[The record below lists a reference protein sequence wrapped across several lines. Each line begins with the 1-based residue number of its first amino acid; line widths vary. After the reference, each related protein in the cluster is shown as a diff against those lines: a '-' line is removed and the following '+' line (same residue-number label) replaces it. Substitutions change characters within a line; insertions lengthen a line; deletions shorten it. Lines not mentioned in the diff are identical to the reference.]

1 MNKTFDNTSTQP
13 SSNVSDSESEVST
26 VSTSKLDRATD
37 SQGNQLSGTERPT
50 VALLSPSDLA
60 IELGEPL
67 DGPSKTVVS
76 DLINA
81 HGFVVFRGY
90 GIASDS
96 DFHRFIECFGLDNFR
111 YADSFSN
118 AVRHN
123 RSERVFTANEA
134 PPNVEIFLHH
144 EMAQTLIFPGALFFF
159 CEKAAE
165 SGGATPVCRSD
176 LTLKSLEDKN
186 PTFVTKL
193 REMGVKYR
201 NSMPSE
207 ANLESGQG
215 RSWKDTL
222 TVKTEREAEEKL
234 SSLGYRFNW
243 LDDGTLSVQTPALAA
258 VDHFG
263 RGKEVF
269 FNQIVA
275 AAAGWTVAADDKEPR
290 LCFGDDTPMKQEDL
304 TDAINAAYQHTVD
317 LDWQTGDVAL
327 LDNLKVM
334 HGRRPFEGSRSV
346 LASLCNPI
354 TRPALNT

>member
-1 MNKTFDNTSTQP
+1 VNETP
-13 SSNVSDSESEVST
+13 EI
-26 VSTSKLDRATD
+26 
-37 SQGNQLSGTERPT
+37 
-50 VALLSPSDLA
+50 ALLSPR
-60 IELGEPL
+60 ELPITLGAAL

-76 DLINA
+76 DLINT

-90 GIASDS
+90 GIQSDQ
-96 DFHRFIECFGLDNFR
+96 DFHRFVEGLGLENFK

-123 RSERVFTANEA
+123 RTDRVFTANEA

-144 EMAQTLIFPGALFFF
+144 EMAQTLTFPGALFFF

-165 SGGATPVCRSD
+165 SGGATPICRSD
-176 LTLKSLEDKN
+176 RTLKTLETQN
-186 PTFVTKL
+186 PTFIAKL
-193 REMGVKYR
+193 RSVGVKYR

-207 ANLESGQG
+207 ANHESGQG

-222 TVKTEREAEEKL
+222 TVNSAHEAEEKL
-234 SSLGYRFNW
+234 AALGYQFNW
-243 LDDGTLSVQTPALAA
+243 LEDGGLSVQTPALAA

-263 RGKEVF
+263 RGKDVF

-275 AAAGWTVAADDKEPR
+275 AAAGWTVAADDREPR
-290 LCFGDDTPMKQEDL
+290 LCFGDDSPIEHADL
-304 TDAINAAYQHTVD
+304 ADTIKAAYQHTVD
-317 LDWQTGDVAL
+317 LEWQTGDVAL

-354 TRPALNT
+354 SRPAVEAS

>member
-1 MNKTFDNTSTQP
+1 MNETP
-13 SSNVSDSESEVST
+13 EI
-26 VSTSKLDRATD
+26 
-37 SQGNQLSGTERPT
+37 
-50 VALLSPSDLA
+50 ALLSPR
-60 IELGEPL
+60 ELPITLGAAL
-67 DGPSKTVVS
+67 DGPSKTIVS

-90 GIASDS
+90 DVQSDQ
-96 DFHRFIECFGLDNFR
+96 DFHRFVESFGLENFK

-123 RSERVFTANEA
+123 RTDRVFTANEA

-144 EMAQTLIFPGALFFF
+144 EMAQTLTFPGALFFF

-165 SGGATPVCRSD
+165 SGGATPICRSD
-176 LTLKSLEDKN
+176 LTLKTLETQN
-186 PTFVTKL
+186 PAFVAKL
-193 REMGVKYR
+193 RSVGVKYR

-207 ANLESGQG
+207 ANHESGQG

-222 TVKTEREAEEKL
+222 TVNSAHEAEEKL
-234 SSLGYRFNW
+234 VALGYQFNW
-243 LDDGTLSVQTPALAA
+243 LEDGGLSVQTPALAA

-263 RGKEVF
+263 RGKDVF

-275 AAAGWTVAADDKEPR
+275 AAAGWTVAADDKESR
-290 LCFGDDTPMKQEDL
+290 LCFGDDSPIEHADL
-304 TDAINAAYQHTVD
+304 AGTIKAAYQHTVD
-317 LDWQTGDVAL
+317 LKWQTGDVAL

-354 TRPALNT
+354 SRPAVEA

>member
-1 MNKTFDNTSTQP
+1 MNETP
-13 SSNVSDSESEVST
+13 EI
-26 VSTSKLDRATD
+26 
-37 SQGNQLSGTERPT
+37 
-50 VALLSPSDLA
+50 ALLSPR
-60 IELGEPL
+60 ELPITLGAAL
-67 DGPSKTVVS
+67 DGPSKTIVS

-90 GIASDS
+90 DVQSDQ
-96 DFHRFIECFGLDNFR
+96 DFHRFVESFGLENFK

-123 RSERVFTANEA
+123 RTDRVFTANEA

-144 EMAQTLIFPGALFFF
+144 EMAQTLTFPGALFFF

-165 SGGATPVCRSD
+165 SGGATPICRSD
-176 LTLKSLEDKN
+176 LTLKTLETQN
-186 PTFVTKL
+186 PTFVAKL
-193 REMGVKYR
+193 RSVGVKYR

-207 ANLESGQG
+207 ANHESGQG

-222 TVKTEREAEEKL
+222 TVNSAHEAEEKL
-234 SSLGYRFNW
+234 VALGYQFNW
-243 LDDGTLSVQTPALAA
+243 LEDGGLSVQTPALAA

-263 RGKEVF
+263 RGKDVF

-290 LCFGDDTPMKQEDL
+290 LCFGDDSPIEHADL
-304 TDAINAAYQHTVD
+304 AGTIKAAYQHTVD
-317 LDWQTGDVAL
+317 LKWQTGDVAL

-354 TRPALNT
+354 SRPAVEA

>member
-1 MNKTFDNTSTQP
+1 VNETP
-13 SSNVSDSESEVST
+13 EI
-26 VSTSKLDRATD
+26 
-37 SQGNQLSGTERPT
+37 
-50 VALLSPSDLA
+50 ALLSPR
-60 IELGEPL
+60 ELPITLGAAL
-67 DGPSKTVVS
+67 DGPSKTIVS

-90 GIASDS
+90 DVQSDQ
-96 DFHRFIECFGLDNFR
+96 DFHRFVESFGLENFK

-123 RSERVFTANEA
+123 RTDRVFTANEA

-144 EMAQTLIFPGALFFF
+144 EMAQTLTFPGALFFF

-165 SGGATPVCRSD
+165 SGGATPICRSD
-176 LTLKSLEDKN
+176 LTLKTLETQN
-186 PTFVTKL
+186 PTFVAKL
-193 REMGVKYR
+193 RSVGVKYR

-207 ANLESGQG
+207 ANHESGQG

-222 TVKTEREAEEKL
+222 TVNSAHEAEEKL
-234 SSLGYRFNW
+234 VALGYQFNW
-243 LDDGTLSVQTPALAA
+243 LEDGGLSVQTPALAA

-263 RGKEVF
+263 RGKDVF

-290 LCFGDDTPMKQEDL
+290 LCFGDDSPIEHADL
-304 TDAINAAYQHTVD
+304 AGTIKAAYQHTVD
-317 LDWQTGDVAL
+317 LKWQTGDVAL

-354 TRPALNT
+354 SRPAVEA

>member
-1 MNKTFDNTSTQP
+1 MNETP
-13 SSNVSDSESEVST
+13 EI
-26 VSTSKLDRATD
+26 
-37 SQGNQLSGTERPT
+37 
-50 VALLSPSDLA
+50 ALLSPR
-60 IELGEPL
+60 ELPITLGAAL
-67 DGPSKTVVS
+67 DGPSKTIVS

-90 GIASDS
+90 DVQSDQ
-96 DFHRFIECFGLDNFR
+96 DFHRFVESFGLENFK

-123 RSERVFTANEA
+123 RTDRVFTANEA

-144 EMAQTLIFPGALFFF
+144 EMAQTLTFPGALFFF

-165 SGGATPVCRSD
+165 SGGATPICRSD
-176 LTLKSLEDKN
+176 LTLKTLETQN
-186 PTFVTKL
+186 PTFVAKL
-193 REMGVKYR
+193 RSVGVKYR

-207 ANLESGQG
+207 ANHESGQG

-222 TVKTEREAEEKL
+222 TVNSAHEAEEKL
-234 SSLGYRFNW
+234 VALGYQFNW
-243 LDDGTLSVQTPALAA
+243 LEDGGLSVQTPALAA

-263 RGKEVF
+263 RGKDVF

-290 LCFGDDTPMKQEDL
+290 LCFGDDSPIERADL
-304 TDAINAAYQHTVD
+304 AGTIKAAYQHTVD
-317 LDWQTGDVAL
+317 LKWQTGDVAL

-354 TRPALNT
+354 SRPAVEA

>member
-1 MNKTFDNTSTQP
+1 MNETP
-13 SSNVSDSESEVST
+13 EI
-26 VSTSKLDRATD
+26 
-37 SQGNQLSGTERPT
+37 
-50 VALLSPSDLA
+50 ALLSPR
-60 IELGEPL
+60 ELPITLGAAL
-67 DGPSKTVVS
+67 DGPSKTIVS

-90 GIASDS
+90 GIQSDQ
-96 DFHRFIECFGLDNFR
+96 DFHRFVEGLGLENFK

-123 RSERVFTANEA
+123 RTDRVFTANEA

-144 EMAQTLIFPGALFFF
+144 EMAQTLTFPGALFFF

-165 SGGATPVCRSD
+165 SGGATPICRSD
-176 LTLKSLEDKN
+176 RTLKTLETQN
-186 PTFVTKL
+186 PTFIAKL
-193 REMGVKYR
+193 RSVGVKYR

-207 ANLESGQG
+207 ANHESGQG

-222 TVKTEREAEEKL
+222 TVNSAHEAEEKL
-234 SSLGYRFNW
+234 AALGYQFNW
-243 LDDGTLSVQTPALAA
+243 LEDGGLSVQTPALAA

-263 RGKEVF
+263 RGKDVF

-275 AAAGWTVAADDKEPR
+275 AAAGWTVAADDREPR
-290 LCFGDDTPMKQEDL
+290 LCFGDDSPIEHADL
-304 TDAINAAYQHTVD
+304 ADTIKAAYQHTVD
-317 LDWQTGDVAL
+317 LEWQTGDVAL

-354 TRPALNT
+354 SRPAVEA

>member
-1 MNKTFDNTSTQP
+1 MNETP
-13 SSNVSDSESEVST
+13 EI
-26 VSTSKLDRATD
+26 
-37 SQGNQLSGTERPT
+37 
-50 VALLSPSDLA
+50 ALLSPR
-60 IELGEPL
+60 ELPITLGAAL
-67 DGPSKTVVS
+67 DGPSKTIVS

-90 GIASDS
+90 GIQSDQ
-96 DFHRFIECFGLDNFR
+96 DFHRFVEGLGLENFK

-123 RSERVFTANEA
+123 RTDRVFTANEA

-144 EMAQTLIFPGALFFF
+144 EMAQTLTFPGALFFF

-165 SGGATPVCRSD
+165 SGGATPICRSD
-176 LTLKSLEDKN
+176 RTLKTLETQN
-186 PTFVTKL
+186 PTFIAKL
-193 REMGVKYR
+193 RSVGVKYR

-207 ANLESGQG
+207 ANHESGQG

-222 TVKTEREAEEKL
+222 TVNSAHEAEEKL
-234 SSLGYRFNW
+234 VALGYQFNW
-243 LDDGTLSVQTPALAA
+243 LEDGGLSVQTPALAA

-263 RGKEVF
+263 RGKDVF

-290 LCFGDDTPMKQEDL
+290 LCFGDDSPIEHADL
-304 TDAINAAYQHTVD
+304 AGTIKAAYQHTVD
-317 LDWQTGDVAL
+317 LKWQTGDVAL

-354 TRPALNT
+354 SRPAVEA

>member
-1 MNKTFDNTSTQP
+1 
-13 SSNVSDSESEVST
+13 
-26 VSTSKLDRATD
+26 
-37 SQGNQLSGTERPT
+37 
-50 VALLSPSDLA
+50 LLSPR
-60 IELGEPL
+60 ELPITLGAAL
-67 DGPSKTVVS
+67 DGPSKTIVS

-90 GIASDS
+90 DVQSDQ
-96 DFHRFIECFGLDNFR
+96 DFHRFVESFGLENFK

-123 RSERVFTANEA
+123 RTDRVFTANEA

-144 EMAQTLIFPGALFFF
+144 EMAQTLTFPGALFFF

-165 SGGATPVCRSD
+165 SGGATPICRSD
-176 LTLKSLEDKN
+176 LTLKTLETQN
-186 PTFVTKL
+186 PTFVAKL
-193 REMGVKYR
+193 RSVGVKYR

-207 ANLESGQG
+207 ANHESGQG

-222 TVKTEREAEEKL
+222 TVNSAHEAEEKL
-234 SSLGYRFNW
+234 VALGYQFNW
-243 LDDGTLSVQTPALAA
+243 LEDGGLSVQTPALAA

-263 RGKEVF
+263 RGKDVF

-290 LCFGDDTPMKQEDL
+290 LCFGDDSPIEHADL
-304 TDAINAAYQHTVD
+304 AGTIKAAYQHTVD
-317 LDWQTGDVAL
+317 LKWQTGDVAL

-354 TRPALNT
+354 SRPAVEA

>member
-1 MNKTFDNTSTQP
+1 M
-13 SSNVSDSESEVST
+13 SESIQ
-26 VSTSKLDRATD
+26 TSSSDPMA
-37 SQGNQLSGTERPT
+37 SEPPT
-50 VALLSPSDLA
+50 VPLLTPADLA
-60 IELGEPL
+60 IEPGQAL

-76 DLINA
+76 DLINT
-81 HGFVVFRGY
+81 HGFVLFRGY
-90 GIASDS
+90 DIKSDS
-96 DFHRFIECFGLDNFR
+96 DFHRFIESFGLDNFK

-123 RSERVFTANEA
+123 RTERVFTANEA
-134 PPNVEIFLHH
+134 PPSVEIFLHH
-144 EMAQTLIFPGALFFF
+144 EMAQTLTFPGALFFF
-159 CEKAAE
+159 CEEAAQ
-165 SGGATPVCRSD
+165 SGGATPICRSD
-176 LTLKSLEDKN
+176 LTLKTLETHN
-186 PTFVTKL
+186 PGFVAKL
-193 REMGVKYR
+193 REVGVKYR

-222 TVKTEREAEEKL
+222 TVGSAQEAEEKL
-234 SSLGYRFNW
+234 SALGYRFNW
-243 LDDGTLSVQTPALAA
+243 LDDGGLSVQTPALSA

-263 RGKEVF
+263 RGKDVF

-290 LCFGDDTPMKQEDL
+290 LCYGDDSPIQQDDL
-304 TDAINAAYQHTVD
+304 ADAIDAAYRNTVD
-317 LDWQTGDVAL
+317 LNWQTGDVAL

-354 TRPALNT
+354 SRPALNA

>member
-1 MNKTFDNTSTQP
+1 MA
-13 SSNVSDSESEVST
+13 SEP
-26 VSTSKLDRATD
+26 
-37 SQGNQLSGTERPT
+37 PT
-50 VALLSPSDLA
+50 VPLLTPADLA
-60 IELGEPL
+60 IEPGQAL

-76 DLINA
+76 DLINT
-81 HGFVVFRGY
+81 HGFVLFRGY
-90 GIASDS
+90 DIKSDS
-96 DFHRFIECFGLDNFR
+96 DFHRFIESFGLDNFK

-123 RSERVFTANEA
+123 RTERVFTANEA
-134 PPNVEIFLHH
+134 PPSVEIFLHH
-144 EMAQTLIFPGALFFF
+144 EMAQTLTFPGALFFF
-159 CEKAAE
+159 CEEAAQ

-176 LTLKSLEDKN
+176 LTLKTLETNN
-186 PTFVTKL
+186 PGFVAKL
-193 REMGVKYR
+193 REVGVKYR

-222 TVKTEREAEEKL
+222 TVGSAQEAEEKL
-234 SSLGYRFNW
+234 SALGYRFNW
-243 LDDGTLSVQTPALAA
+243 LDDGGLSVQTPALSA

-263 RGKEVF
+263 RGKDVF

-290 LCFGDDTPMKQEDL
+290 LCYGDDSPIQQDDL
-304 TDAINAAYQHTVD
+304 ADAIDAAYRNTVD
-317 LDWQTGDVAL
+317 LNWQTGDVAL

-354 TRPALNT
+354 SRPALNA

>member
-1 MNKTFDNTSTQP
+1 MNETP
-13 SSNVSDSESEVST
+13 EI
-26 VSTSKLDRATD
+26 
-37 SQGNQLSGTERPT
+37 
-50 VALLSPSDLA
+50 ALLSPR
-60 IELGEPL
+60 ELPITLGAAL
-67 DGPSKTVVS
+67 DGPSKTIVS
-76 DLINA
+76 DLINT

-90 GIASDS
+90 GIQSDQ
-96 DFHRFIECFGLDNFR
+96 DFHRFVEGLGLENFK

-123 RSERVFTANEA
+123 RTDRVFTANEA

-144 EMAQTLIFPGALFFF
+144 EMAQTLTFPGALFFF

-165 SGGATPVCRSD
+165 SGGATPICRSD
-176 LTLKSLEDKN
+176 RTLKTLETQN
-186 PTFVTKL
+186 PTFIAKL
-193 REMGVKYR
+193 RSVGVKYR

-207 ANLESGQG
+207 ANHESGQG

-222 TVKTEREAEEKL
+222 TVNSAHEAEEKL
-234 SSLGYRFNW
+234 AALGYQFNW
-243 LDDGTLSVQTPALAA
+243 LEDGGLSVQTPALAA

-263 RGKEVF
+263 RGKDVF

-290 LCFGDDTPMKQEDL
+290 LCFGDDSPIEHADL
-304 TDAINAAYQHTVD
+304 ADTIKAAYQHTVD
-317 LDWQTGDVAL
+317 LEWQTGDVAL

-354 TRPALNT
+354 SRPAVEAS

>member
-1 MNKTFDNTSTQP
+1 MNETP
-13 SSNVSDSESEVST
+13 EI
-26 VSTSKLDRATD
+26 
-37 SQGNQLSGTERPT
+37 
-50 VALLSPSDLA
+50 ALLSPR
-60 IELGEPL
+60 ELPITLGAAL
-67 DGPSKTVVS
+67 DGPSKTIVS

-90 GIASDS
+90 DVQSDQ
-96 DFHRFIECFGLDNFR
+96 DFHRFVESFGLENFK

-123 RSERVFTANEA
+123 RTDRVFTANEA

-144 EMAQTLIFPGALFFF
+144 EMAQTLTFPGALFFF

-165 SGGATPVCRSD
+165 SGGATPICRSD
-176 LTLKSLEDKN
+176 LTLKTLETQN
-186 PTFVTKL
+186 PAFVAKL
-193 REMGVKYR
+193 RSVGVKYR

-207 ANLESGQG
+207 ANHESGQG

-222 TVKTEREAEEKL
+222 TVNSAHEAEEKL
-234 SSLGYRFNW
+234 VALGYQFNW
-243 LDDGTLSVQTPALAA
+243 LEDGGLSVQTPALAA

-263 RGKEVF
+263 RGKDVF

-290 LCFGDDTPMKQEDL
+290 LCFGDDSPIERADL
-304 TDAINAAYQHTVD
+304 AGTIKAAYQHTVD
-317 LDWQTGDVAL
+317 LKWQTGDVAL

-354 TRPALNT
+354 SRPAVEA

>member
-1 MNKTFDNTSTQP
+1 MA
-13 SSNVSDSESEVST
+13 SEP
-26 VSTSKLDRATD
+26 
-37 SQGNQLSGTERPT
+37 PT
-50 VALLSPSDLA
+50 VPLLTPADLA
-60 IELGEPL
+60 IEPGQAL

-76 DLINA
+76 DLINT
-81 HGFVVFRGY
+81 HGFVLFRGY
-90 GIASDS
+90 DIKSDS
-96 DFHRFIECFGLDNFR
+96 DFHRFIESFGLDNFK

-123 RSERVFTANEA
+123 RTERVFTANEA
-134 PPNVEIFLHH
+134 PPSVEIFLHH
-144 EMAQTLIFPGALFFF
+144 EMAQTLTFPGALFFF
-159 CEKAAE
+159 CEEAAQ
-165 SGGATPVCRSD
+165 SGGATPICRSD
-176 LTLKSLEDKN
+176 LTLKTLETHN
-186 PTFVTKL
+186 PGFVAKL
-193 REMGVKYR
+193 REVGVKYR

-222 TVKTEREAEEKL
+222 TVGSAQEAEEKL
-234 SSLGYRFNW
+234 SALGYRFNW
-243 LDDGTLSVQTPALAA
+243 LDDGGLSVQTPALSA

-263 RGKEVF
+263 RGKDVF

-290 LCFGDDTPMKQEDL
+290 LCYGDDSPIQQDDL
-304 TDAINAAYQHTVD
+304 ADAIDAAYRNTVD
-317 LDWQTGDVAL
+317 LNWQTGDVAL

-354 TRPALNT
+354 SRPALNA

>member
-1 MNKTFDNTSTQP
+1 MSESIQTS
-13 SSNVSDSESEVST
+13 SSNPMASEP
-26 VSTSKLDRATD
+26 
-37 SQGNQLSGTERPT
+37 PT
-50 VALLSPSDLA
+50 IPLLTPADLA
-60 IELGEPL
+60 IEPGQQL

-81 HGFVVFRGY
+81 HGFVLFRGY
-90 GIASDS
+90 DIKSDS
-96 DFHRFIECFGLDNFR
+96 DFHRFIESFGLDNFK

-123 RSERVFTANEA
+123 RTERVFTANEA

-144 EMAQTLIFPGALFFF
+144 EMAQTLTFPGALFFF
-159 CEKAAE
+159 CEQAAE

-176 LTLKSLEDKN
+176 LTLKTLEAEN
-186 PTFVTKL
+186 PNFVAKL
-193 REMGVKYR
+193 RKVGVKYR

-222 TVKTEREAEEKL
+222 TVGSEHEAEDKL
-234 SSLGYRFNW
+234 STLGYRFNW
-243 LDDGTLSVQTPALAA
+243 LDDGGLSVQTPALAA

-263 RGKEVF
+263 RGKDVF
-269 FNQIVA
+269 FNQLVA

-290 LCFGDDTPMKQEDL
+290 LCFGDDSPMRQEDL
-304 TDAINAAYQHTVD
+304 ADAINAAYRHTVD
-317 LDWQTGDVAL
+317 LNWQTGDVAL

-334 HGRRPFEGSRSV
+334 HGRRPFEGRRSV

-354 TRPALNT
+354 SRPALTV

>member
-1 MNKTFDNTSTQP
+1 MNETP
-13 SSNVSDSESEVST
+13 EI
-26 VSTSKLDRATD
+26 
-37 SQGNQLSGTERPT
+37 
-50 VALLSPSDLA
+50 ALLSPR
-60 IELGEPL
+60 ELPITLGAAL
-67 DGPSKTVVS
+67 DGPSKTIVS

-90 GIASDS
+90 GIQSDQ
-96 DFHRFIECFGLDNFR
+96 DFHRFVEGLGLENFK

-123 RSERVFTANEA
+123 RTDRVFTANEA

-144 EMAQTLIFPGALFFF
+144 EMAQTLTFPGALFFF

-165 SGGATPVCRSD
+165 SGGATPICRSD
-176 LTLKSLEDKN
+176 LTLKTLETQN
-186 PTFVTKL
+186 PTFVAKL
-193 REMGVKYR
+193 RSVGVKYR

-207 ANLESGQG
+207 ANHESGQG

-222 TVKTEREAEEKL
+222 TVNSAHEAEEKL
-234 SSLGYRFNW
+234 AALGYQFNW
-243 LDDGTLSVQTPALAA
+243 LEDGGLSVQTPALAA

-263 RGKEVF
+263 RGKDVF

-290 LCFGDDTPMKQEDL
+290 LCFGDDSPIEHADL
-304 TDAINAAYQHTVD
+304 AGTIKAAYQHTVD
-317 LDWQTGDVAL
+317 LKWQTGDVAL

-354 TRPALNT
+354 SRPAVEAS

>member
-1 MNKTFDNTSTQP
+1 VNETPEIAS
-13 SSNVSDSESEVST
+13 
-26 VSTSKLDRATD
+26 
-37 SQGNQLSGTERPT
+37 
-50 VALLSPSDLA
+50 LSPR
-60 IELGEPL
+60 ELPITLGAAL
-67 DGPSKTVVS
+67 DGPSKTIVS

-90 GIASDS
+90 GIQSDQ
-96 DFHRFIECFGLDNFR
+96 DFHRFVEGLGLENFK

-123 RSERVFTANEA
+123 RTDRVFTANEA

-144 EMAQTLIFPGALFFF
+144 EMAQTLTFPGALFFF

-165 SGGATPVCRSD
+165 SGGATPICRSD
-176 LTLKSLEDKN
+176 RTLKTLETQN
-186 PTFVTKL
+186 PTFIAKL
-193 REMGVKYR
+193 RSVGVKYR

-207 ANLESGQG
+207 ANHESGQG

-222 TVKTEREAEEKL
+222 TVNSAHEAEEKL
-234 SSLGYRFNW
+234 AALGYQFNW
-243 LDDGTLSVQTPALAA
+243 LEDGGLSVQTPALAA

-263 RGKEVF
+263 RGKDVF

-275 AAAGWTVAADDKEPR
+275 AAAGWTVAADDREPR
-290 LCFGDDTPMKQEDL
+290 LCFGDDSPIEHADL
-304 TDAINAAYQHTVD
+304 ADTIKAAYQHTVD
-317 LDWQTGDVAL
+317 LEWQTGDVAL

-354 TRPALNT
+354 SRPAVEAS

>member
-1 MNKTFDNTSTQP
+1 MNETP
-13 SSNVSDSESEVST
+13 EI
-26 VSTSKLDRATD
+26 
-37 SQGNQLSGTERPT
+37 
-50 VALLSPSDLA
+50 ALLSPR
-60 IELGEPL
+60 ELPIRLGAAL
-67 DGPSKTVVS
+67 DGPSKTTVS

-90 GIASDS
+90 GIQSDQ
-96 DFHRFIECFGLDNFR
+96 DFHRFVEGLGLENFK

-123 RSERVFTANEA
+123 RTDRVFTANEA

-144 EMAQTLIFPGALFFF
+144 EMAQTLTFPGALFFF

-165 SGGATPVCRSD
+165 SGGATPICRSD
-176 LTLKSLEDKN
+176 LTLKTLETQN
-186 PTFVTKL
+186 PTFVAKL
-193 REMGVKYR
+193 RSVGVKYR

-207 ANLESGQG
+207 ANHESGQG

-222 TVKTEREAEEKL
+222 TVNSAHEAEEKL
-234 SSLGYRFNW
+234 VALGYQFNW
-243 LDDGTLSVQTPALAA
+243 LEDGGLSVQTPALAA

-263 RGKEVF
+263 RGKDVF

-290 LCFGDDTPMKQEDL
+290 LCFGDDSPIEHADL
-304 TDAINAAYQHTVD
+304 ADTIKAAYQHTVD
-317 LDWQTGDVAL
+317 LEWQTGDVAL

-354 TRPALNT
+354 SRPAVEAS

>member
-1 MNKTFDNTSTQP
+1 MNETP
-13 SSNVSDSESEVST
+13 EI
-26 VSTSKLDRATD
+26 
-37 SQGNQLSGTERPT
+37 
-50 VALLSPSDLA
+50 ALLSPR
-60 IELGEPL
+60 ELPITLGAAL
-67 DGPSKTVVS
+67 DGPSKTIVS
-76 DLINA
+76 DLINT

-90 GIASDS
+90 GIQSDQ
-96 DFHRFIECFGLDNFR
+96 DFHRFVEGLGLENFK

-123 RSERVFTANEA
+123 RTDRVFTANEA

-144 EMAQTLIFPGALFFF
+144 EMAQTLTFPGALFFF

-165 SGGATPVCRSD
+165 SGGATPICRSD
-176 LTLKSLEDKN
+176 RTLKTLETQN
-186 PTFVTKL
+186 PTFIAKL
-193 REMGVKYR
+193 RSVGVKYR

-207 ANLESGQG
+207 ANHESGQG

-222 TVKTEREAEEKL
+222 TVNSAHEAEEKL
-234 SSLGYRFNW
+234 AVLGYQFNW
-243 LDDGTLSVQTPALAA
+243 LEDGGLSVQTPALAA

-263 RGKEVF
+263 RGKDVF

-275 AAAGWTVAADDKEPR
+275 AAAGWTVAADDREPR
-290 LCFGDDTPMKQEDL
+290 LCFGDDSPIEHADL
-304 TDAINAAYQHTVD
+304 ADTIKAAYQHTVD
-317 LDWQTGDVAL
+317 LEWQTGDVAL

-354 TRPALNT
+354 SRPAVEAS

>member
-1 MNKTFDNTSTQP
+1 MNETP
-13 SSNVSDSESEVST
+13 EI
-26 VSTSKLDRATD
+26 
-37 SQGNQLSGTERPT
+37 
-50 VALLSPSDLA
+50 ALLSPR
-60 IELGEPL
+60 ELPITPGAAL
-67 DGPSKTVVS
+67 DGPSKTIVS

-90 GIASDS
+90 GIQSDQ
-96 DFHRFIECFGLDNFR
+96 DFHRFVESFGLENFK

-123 RSERVFTANEA
+123 RTDRVFTANEA

-144 EMAQTLIFPGALFFF
+144 EMAQTLTFPGALFFF

-165 SGGATPVCRSD
+165 SGGATPICRSD
-176 LTLKSLEDKN
+176 RTLKTLETQN
-186 PTFVTKL
+186 PTFVAKL
-193 REMGVKYR
+193 RSVGVKYR

-207 ANLESGQG
+207 ANRESGQG

-222 TVKTEREAEEKL
+222 TVNSAHEAEEKL
-234 SSLGYRFNW
+234 VALGYQFNW
-243 LDDGTLSVQTPALAA
+243 LEDGGLSVQTPALAA

-263 RGKEVF
+263 RGKDVF

-290 LCFGDDTPMKQEDL
+290 LCFGDDSPIGHADL
-304 TDAINAAYQHTVD
+304 ADTIKAAYQHTVD
-317 LDWQTGDVAL
+317 LEWQTGDVAL

-334 HGRRPFEGSRSV
+334 HGRRPFGGSRSV

-354 TRPALNT
+354 SRPAVEAS

>member
-1 MNKTFDNTSTQP
+1 M
-13 SSNVSDSESEVST
+13 SESIQ
-26 VSTSKLDRATD
+26 TSSSDPMA
-37 SQGNQLSGTERPT
+37 SEPPT
-50 VALLSPSDLA
+50 VPLLTPADLA
-60 IELGEPL
+60 IEPGQAL

-76 DLINA
+76 DLINT
-81 HGFVVFRGY
+81 HGFVLFRGY
-90 GIASDS
+90 DIKSDS
-96 DFHRFIECFGLDNFR
+96 DFHRFIESFGLDNFK

-123 RSERVFTANEA
+123 RTERVFTANEA
-134 PPNVEIFLHH
+134 PPSVEIFLHH
-144 EMAQTLIFPGALFFF
+144 EMAQTLTFPGALFFF
-159 CEKAAE
+159 CEEAAQ

-176 LTLKSLEDKN
+176 LTLKTLETNN
-186 PTFVTKL
+186 PGFVAKL
-193 REMGVKYR
+193 REVGVKYR

-222 TVKTEREAEEKL
+222 TVGSVQEAEGKL
-234 SSLGYRFNW
+234 SALGYRFNW
-243 LDDGTLSVQTPALAA
+243 LDDGGLSVQTPALSA

-263 RGKEVF
+263 RGKDVF

-290 LCFGDDTPMKQEDL
+290 LCYGDDSPIQQDDL
-304 TDAINAAYQHTVD
+304 ADAIDAAYRNTVD
-317 LDWQTGDVAL
+317 LNWQTGDVAL

-334 HGRRPFEGSRSV
+334 HGRRPFEGRRSV

-354 TRPALNT
+354 SRPALTA

>member
-1 MNKTFDNTSTQP
+1 M
-13 SSNVSDSESEVST
+13 SESIQ
-26 VSTSKLDRATD
+26 TSSSDPMA
-37 SQGNQLSGTERPT
+37 SEPPT
-50 VALLSPSDLA
+50 VPLLTPADLA
-60 IELGEPL
+60 IEPGQAL

-76 DLINA
+76 DLINT
-81 HGFVVFRGY
+81 HGFVLFRGY
-90 GIASDS
+90 DIKSDS
-96 DFHRFIECFGLDNFR
+96 DFHRFIESFGLDNFK

-123 RSERVFTANEA
+123 RTERVFTANEA
-134 PPNVEIFLHH
+134 PPSVEIFLHH
-144 EMAQTLIFPGALFFF
+144 EMAQTLTFPGALFFF
-159 CEKAAE
+159 CEEAAQ

-176 LTLKSLEDKN
+176 LTLRTLETNN
-186 PTFVTKL
+186 PGFVAKL
-193 REMGVKYR
+193 REVGVKYR

-222 TVKTEREAEEKL
+222 TVGSAQEAEEKL
-234 SSLGYRFNW
+234 SALGYRFNW
-243 LDDGTLSVQTPALAA
+243 LDDGGLSVQTPALSA

-263 RGKEVF
+263 RGKDVF

-290 LCFGDDTPMKQEDL
+290 LCYGDDSPIQQDDL
-304 TDAINAAYQHTVD
+304 ADAIDAAYRNTVD
-317 LDWQTGDVAL
+317 LNWQTGDVAL

-354 TRPALNT
+354 SRPALNA

>member
-1 MNKTFDNTSTQP
+1 MNETP
-13 SSNVSDSESEVST
+13 EI
-26 VSTSKLDRATD
+26 
-37 SQGNQLSGTERPT
+37 
-50 VALLSPSDLA
+50 ALLSPR
-60 IELGEPL
+60 ELPITLGAAL
-67 DGPSKTVVS
+67 DGPSKTIVS

-90 GIASDS
+90 DVQSDQ
-96 DFHRFIECFGLDNFR
+96 DFHRFVESFGLENFK

-123 RSERVFTANEA
+123 RTDRVFTANEA

-144 EMAQTLIFPGALFFF
+144 EMAQTLTFPGALFFF

-165 SGGATPVCRSD
+165 SGGATPICRSD
-176 LTLKSLEDKN
+176 RTLKTLETQN
-186 PTFVTKL
+186 PTFVAKL
-193 REMGVKYR
+193 RSVGVKYR

-207 ANLESGQG
+207 ANHESGQG

-222 TVKTEREAEEKL
+222 TVNSAHEAEEKL
-234 SSLGYRFNW
+234 VALGYQFNW
-243 LDDGTLSVQTPALAA
+243 LEDGGLSVQTPALAA

-263 RGKEVF
+263 RGKDVF

-290 LCFGDDTPMKQEDL
+290 LCFGDDSPIERADL
-304 TDAINAAYQHTVD
+304 AGTIKAAYQHTVD
-317 LDWQTGDVAL
+317 LKWQTGDVAL

-354 TRPALNT
+354 SRPAVEA

>member
-1 MNKTFDNTSTQP
+1 M
-13 SSNVSDSESEVST
+13 SESIQ
-26 VSTSKLDRATD
+26 TSNPDPIA
-37 SQGNQLSGTERPT
+37 SEPPT
-50 VALLSPSDLA
+50 VPLLTPADLA
-60 IELGEPL
+60 IEPGQPL
-67 DGPSKTVVS
+67 DGTSKTVVS

-90 GIASDS
+90 KIKSDS
-96 DFHRFIECFGLDNFR
+96 DFHRFIESFGLDNFK

-123 RSERVFTANEA
+123 RTERVFTANEA

-144 EMAQTLIFPGALFFF
+144 EMAQTLTFPGALFFF

-176 LTLKSLEDKN
+176 LTLKTLETESPD
-186 PTFVTKL
+186 FVAKL
-193 REMGVKYR
+193 RKVGVKYR

-222 TVKTEREAEEKL
+222 TVGNEQEAEDKL

-243 LDDGTLSVQTPALAA
+243 LDDGGLSVQTPALAA

-263 RGKEVF
+263 RGKDVF
-269 FNQIVA
+269 FNQLVA
-275 AAAGWTVAADDKEPR
+275 AAAGWTMAADDKAPR
-290 LCFGDDTPMKQEDL
+290 LCFGDDSPMRQEDL
-304 TDAINAAYQHTVD
+304 ADAINAAYRHTVD
-317 LDWQTGDVAL
+317 LNWQTGDVAL

-334 HGRRPFEGSRSV
+334 HGRRPFEGRRSV

-354 TRPALNT
+354 SRPALTV

>member
-1 MNKTFDNTSTQP
+1 VNETP
-13 SSNVSDSESEVST
+13 EI
-26 VSTSKLDRATD
+26 
-37 SQGNQLSGTERPT
+37 
-50 VALLSPSDLA
+50 ALLSPR
-60 IELGEPL
+60 ELPITLGAAL
-67 DGPSKTVVS
+67 DGPSKTIVS

-90 GIASDS
+90 DVQSDQ
-96 DFHRFIECFGLDNFR
+96 DFHRFVESFGLENFK

-123 RSERVFTANEA
+123 RTDRVFTANEA

-144 EMAQTLIFPGALFFF
+144 EMAQTLTFPGALFFF

-165 SGGATPVCRSD
+165 SGGATPICRSD
-176 LTLKSLEDKN
+176 LTLKTLETQN
-186 PTFVTKL
+186 PTFVAKL
-193 REMGVKYR
+193 RSVGVKYR

-207 ANLESGQG
+207 ANHESGQG

-222 TVKTEREAEEKL
+222 TVNSAHEAEEKL
-234 SSLGYRFNW
+234 VALGYQFNW
-243 LDDGTLSVQTPALAA
+243 LEDGGLSVQTPALAA

-263 RGKEVF
+263 RGKDVF

-290 LCFGDDTPMKQEDL
+290 LCFGDDSPIERADL
-304 TDAINAAYQHTVD
+304 AGTIKAAYQHTVD
-317 LDWQTGDVAL
+317 LKWQTGDVAL

-354 TRPALNT
+354 SRPAVEA

>member
-1 MNKTFDNTSTQP
+1 MNETP
-13 SSNVSDSESEVST
+13 EI
-26 VSTSKLDRATD
+26 
-37 SQGNQLSGTERPT
+37 
-50 VALLSPSDLA
+50 ALLSPR
-60 IELGEPL
+60 ELPITLGAAL
-67 DGPSKTVVS
+67 DGPSKTIVS

-90 GIASDS
+90 DVQSDQ
-96 DFHRFIECFGLDNFR
+96 DFHRFVESFGLENFK

-123 RSERVFTANEA
+123 RTDRVFTANEA

-144 EMAQTLIFPGALFFF
+144 EMAQTLTFPGALFFF

-165 SGGATPVCRSD
+165 SGGATPICRSD
-176 LTLKSLEDKN
+176 RTLKTLETQN
-186 PTFVTKL
+186 PTFVAKL
-193 REMGVKYR
+193 RSVGVKYR

-207 ANLESGQG
+207 ANHESGQG

-222 TVKTEREAEEKL
+222 TVNSAHEAEEKL
-234 SSLGYRFNW
+234 VALGYQFNW
-243 LDDGTLSVQTPALAA
+243 LEDGGLSVQTPALAA

-263 RGKEVF
+263 RGKDVF

-290 LCFGDDTPMKQEDL
+290 LCFGDDSPIEHADL
-304 TDAINAAYQHTVD
+304 AGTIKAAYQHTVD
-317 LDWQTGDVAL
+317 LKWQTGDVAL

-334 HGRRPFEGSRSV
+334 HGRRPFEGSRRV

-354 TRPALNT
+354 SRPAVEA

>member
-1 MNKTFDNTSTQP
+1 MN
-13 SSNVSDSESEVST
+13 ESPEI
-26 VSTSKLDRATD
+26 
-37 SQGNQLSGTERPT
+37 
-50 VALLSPSDLA
+50 ALLSPK
-60 IELGEPL
+60 ELPITLGAAL

-76 DLINA
+76 DLINT

-90 GIASDS
+90 GIQSDQ
-96 DFHRFIECFGLDNFR
+96 DFHRFVEGFGLENFK
-111 YADSFSN
+111 YAGSFPN

-123 RSERVFTANEA
+123 RTDRVFTANEA

-144 EMAQTLIFPGALFFF
+144 EMAQTLTFPGALFFF

-165 SGGATPVCRSD
+165 SGGATPICRSD
-176 LTLKSLEDKN
+176 LALKTLETQN
-186 PTFVTKL
+186 PTFIAKL
-193 REMGVKYR
+193 RNVGVKYR

-207 ANLESGQG
+207 ANHESGQG

-222 TVKTEREAEEKL
+222 TVNSAHEAEEKL
-234 SSLGYRFNW
+234 AALGYQFNW
-243 LDDGTLSVQTPALAA
+243 LEDGGLSVQTPALAA

-263 RGKEVF
+263 RGKDVF

-275 AAAGWTVAADDKEPR
+275 AAAGWTVAADDREPR
-290 LCFGDDTPMKQEDL
+290 LCFGDDSPIEHADL
-304 TDAINAAYQHTVD
+304 ADTIKAAYQHTVD
-317 LDWQTGDVAL
+317 LKWQTGDVAL

-354 TRPALNT
+354 SRPAVEA

>member
-1 MNKTFDNTSTQP
+1 M
-13 SSNVSDSESEVST
+13 SESIQ
-26 VSTSKLDRATD
+26 TSSSDPMA
-37 SQGNQLSGTERPT
+37 SEPPT
-50 VALLSPSDLA
+50 VPLLTPADLA
-60 IELGEPL
+60 IEPGQAL

-76 DLINA
+76 DLINT
-81 HGFVVFRGY
+81 HGFVLFRGY
-90 GIASDS
+90 DIKSDS
-96 DFHRFIECFGLDNFR
+96 DFHRFIESFGLDNFK

-123 RSERVFTANEA
+123 RTERVFTANEA
-134 PPNVEIFLHH
+134 PPSVEIFLHH
-144 EMAQTLIFPGALFFF
+144 EMAQTLTFPGALFFF
-159 CEKAAE
+159 CEEAAQ

-176 LTLKSLEDKN
+176 LTLKTLETNN
-186 PTFVTKL
+186 PGFVTKL
-193 REMGVKYR
+193 REVGVKYR

-222 TVKTEREAEEKL
+222 TVGSAQEAEEKL
-234 SSLGYRFNW
+234 SALGYRFNW
-243 LDDGTLSVQTPALAA
+243 LDDGGLSVQTPALSA

-263 RGKEVF
+263 RGKDVF

-290 LCFGDDTPMKQEDL
+290 LCYGDDSPIQQDDL
-304 TDAINAAYQHTVD
+304 ADAIDAAYRNTVD
-317 LDWQTGDVAL
+317 LNWQTGDVAL

-354 TRPALNT
+354 SRPALNA

>member
-1 MNKTFDNTSTQP
+1 VNETP
-13 SSNVSDSESEVST
+13 EI
-26 VSTSKLDRATD
+26 
-37 SQGNQLSGTERPT
+37 
-50 VALLSPSDLA
+50 ALLSPR
-60 IELGEPL
+60 ELPITLGAAL
-67 DGPSKTVVS
+67 DGPSKTIVS

-90 GIASDS
+90 DVQSDQ
-96 DFHRFIECFGLDNFR
+96 DFHRFVESFGLENFK

-123 RSERVFTANEA
+123 RTDRVFTANEA

-144 EMAQTLIFPGALFFF
+144 EMAQTLTFPGALFFF

-165 SGGATPVCRSD
+165 SGGATPICRSD
-176 LTLKSLEDKN
+176 LTLKTLETQN
-186 PTFVTKL
+186 PTFVAKL
-193 REMGVKYR
+193 RSVGVKYR

-207 ANLESGQG
+207 ANHESGQG

-222 TVKTEREAEEKL
+222 TVNSAHEAEEKL
-234 SSLGYRFNW
+234 VALGYQFNW
-243 LDDGTLSVQTPALAA
+243 LEDGGLSVQTPALAA

-263 RGKEVF
+263 RGKDVF

-290 LCFGDDTPMKQEDL
+290 LCFGDDSPIEHADL
-304 TDAINAAYQHTVD
+304 AGTIKAAYQHTVD
-317 LDWQTGDVAL
+317 LKWQTGDVAL

-346 LASLCNPI
+346 LASLCNQI
-354 TRPALNT
+354 SRPAVEA

>member
-1 MNKTFDNTSTQP
+1 MNETP
-13 SSNVSDSESEVST
+13 EI
-26 VSTSKLDRATD
+26 
-37 SQGNQLSGTERPT
+37 
-50 VALLSPSDLA
+50 ALLSPR
-60 IELGEPL
+60 ELPITLGAAL
-67 DGPSKTVVS
+67 DGPSKTIVS

-90 GIASDS
+90 DVQSDQ
-96 DFHRFIECFGLDNFR
+96 DFHRFVESFGLENFK

-123 RSERVFTANEA
+123 RTDRVFTANEA

-144 EMAQTLIFPGALFFF
+144 EMAQTLTFPGALFFF

-165 SGGATPVCRSD
+165 SGGATPICRSD
-176 LTLKSLEDKN
+176 LTLKTLETQN
-186 PTFVTKL
+186 PTFVAKL
-193 REMGVKYR
+193 RSVGVKYR

-207 ANLESGQG
+207 ANHESGQG

-222 TVKTEREAEEKL
+222 TVNSAHEAEEKL
-234 SSLGYRFNW
+234 VALGYQFNW
-243 LDDGTLSVQTPALAA
+243 LEDCGLSVQTPALAA

-263 RGKEVF
+263 RGKDVF

-290 LCFGDDTPMKQEDL
+290 LCFGDDSPIEHADL
-304 TDAINAAYQHTVD
+304 AGTIKAAYQHTVD
-317 LDWQTGDVAL
+317 LKWQTGDVAL

-354 TRPALNT
+354 SRPAVEA

>member
-1 MNKTFDNTSTQP
+1 MNETP
-13 SSNVSDSESEVST
+13 EI
-26 VSTSKLDRATD
+26 
-37 SQGNQLSGTERPT
+37 
-50 VALLSPSDLA
+50 ALLSPR
-60 IELGEPL
+60 ELPITLGAAL
-67 DGPSKTVVS
+67 DGPSKTIVS

-90 GIASDS
+90 GIQSDQ
-96 DFHRFIECFGLDNFR
+96 DFHRFVEGLGLENFK

-123 RSERVFTANEA
+123 RTDRVFTANEA

-144 EMAQTLIFPGALFFF
+144 EMAQTLTFPGALFFF

-165 SGGATPVCRSD
+165 SGGATPICRSD
-176 LTLKSLEDKN
+176 RTLKTLETQN
-186 PTFVTKL
+186 PTFIAKL
-193 REMGVKYR
+193 RSVGVKYR

-207 ANLESGQG
+207 ANHESGQG

-222 TVKTEREAEEKL
+222 TVNSAHEAEEKL
-234 SSLGYRFNW
+234 AALGYQFNW
-243 LDDGTLSVQTPALAA
+243 LEDGGLSVQTPALAA

-263 RGKEVF
+263 RGKDVF

-275 AAAGWTVAADDKEPR
+275 AAAGWTVAADDREPR
-290 LCFGDDTPMKQEDL
+290 LCFGDDSPIEHADL
-304 TDAINAAYQHTVD
+304 VDTIKAAYQHTVD
-317 LDWQTGDVAL
+317 LEWQTGDVAL

-354 TRPALNT
+354 SRPAVEAS

>member
-1 MNKTFDNTSTQP
+1 MNETP
-13 SSNVSDSESEVST
+13 EI
-26 VSTSKLDRATD
+26 
-37 SQGNQLSGTERPT
+37 
-50 VALLSPSDLA
+50 ALLSPR
-60 IELGEPL
+60 ELPIRLGAAL
-67 DGPSKTVVS
+67 DGPSKTTVS

-81 HGFVVFRGY
+81 HGFLVFRGY
-90 GIASDS
+90 GIQSDQ
-96 DFHRFIECFGLDNFR
+96 DFHRFVEGLGLENFK

-123 RSERVFTANEA
+123 RTDRVFTANEA

-144 EMAQTLIFPGALFFF
+144 EMAQTLTFPGALFFF

-165 SGGATPVCRSD
+165 SGGATPICRSD
-176 LTLKSLEDKN
+176 RTLKTLETQN
-186 PTFVTKL
+186 PTFIAKL
-193 REMGVKYR
+193 RSVGVKYR

-207 ANLESGQG
+207 ANHESGQG

-222 TVKTEREAEEKL
+222 TVNSAHEAEEKL
-234 SSLGYRFNW
+234 VALGYQFNW
-243 LDDGTLSVQTPALAA
+243 LEDGGLSVQTPALAA

-263 RGKEVF
+263 RGKDVF

-290 LCFGDDTPMKQEDL
+290 LCFGDDSPIEHADL
-304 TDAINAAYQHTVD
+304 AGTIKAAYQHTVD
-317 LDWQTGDVAL
+317 LKWQTGDVAL

-354 TRPALNT
+354 SRPAVEAS